1 MTDPAGRSENRAEM
15 KDMATQSVRV
25 SREMIDVWSDLAVQ
39 AGETIL
45 EIRARGASVME
56 KDDHSPVTEADRKAE
71 AMILAGLADCCP
83 GIPVVAE
90 ESVSAGCVPA
100 SVGDRFILV
109 DPLDGTREFIAGRPD
124 FTVNIALVE
133 NGAPAAGVVYAPLR
147 RILWAAAEGRAWT
160 VEVGDGGVRGTPRG
174 LGCRPWQMPPCI
186 VASKSHRTA
195 ETEAFISRF
204 EGATTSAI
212 GSSLKFCLLAQGEA
226 DLYPRYGRT
235 MEWDTA
241 AGDAV
246 LRAAGG
252 LTVTTDGQPLLYGK
266 RGRPDE
272 ADFANPFFIAASRE
286 GLARLLAESA

>member
-1 MTDPAGRSENRAEM
+1 MAGV
-15 KDMATQSVRV
+15 KDMATQSGHAAQGLV
-25 SREMIDVWSDLAVQ
+25 DVWSGLAVA
-39 AGETIL
+39 AGEIIL
-45 EIRARGASVME
+45 DIRARGAAVME

-71 AMILAGLADCCP
+71 ALILAGLAECCP
-83 GIPVVAE
+83 GVPVVAE

-100 SVGDRFILV
+100 TVGDRFILV

-133 NGAPAAGVVYAPLR
+133 EGAPVAGVVYAPMR

-160 VEVGDGGVRGTPRG
+160 VEVDGNGERKTPRG

-204 EGATTSAI
+204 AGATTSAI

-226 DLYPRYGRT
+226 DLYPRFGRT

-252 LTVTTDGQPLLYGK
+252 LTVTTDGKPLLYGK
-266 RGRPDE
+266 RNRPDE

-286 GLARLLAESA
+286 GLTELPGFEPPE